1 MSSKKKYVLFK
12 EGGGARIFI
21 NPDNVKELEKLG
33 KLVLAPELDAV
44 AGIPPE
50 NWAVNAEGKVV
61 ESDMSQ
67 SAKILIFKRR
77 KKALMLKIAA
87 AVIVVCIGVYLALP
101 HIPKGVF

>member
-1 MSSKKKYVLFK
+1 MSKLKYVLFK
-12 EGGGARIFI
+12 EGGGARIYI

-61 ESDMSQ
+61 ENDMSQ
-67 SAKILIFKRR
+67 SAKRSLLKRR
-77 KKALMLKIAA
+77 KKRLILKIAA
-87 AVIVVCIGVYLALP
+87 AVLVICIGVYLALP